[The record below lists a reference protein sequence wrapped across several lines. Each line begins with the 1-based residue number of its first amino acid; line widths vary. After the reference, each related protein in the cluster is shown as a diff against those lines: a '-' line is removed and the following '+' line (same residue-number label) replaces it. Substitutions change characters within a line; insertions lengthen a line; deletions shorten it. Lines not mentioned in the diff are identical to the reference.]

1 MDRHSRQRVR
11 GEPPGRNDNENGAT
25 LNAPRYTREIATRS
39 MIIQH
44 GDPAMLFP
52 YQ

>member
-1 MDRHSRQRVR
+1 
-11 GEPPGRNDNENGAT
+11 
-25 LNAPRYTREIATRS
+25 

>member
-1 MDRHSRQRVR
+1 MERHSRQRVR

-25 LNAPRYTREIATRS
+25 FSAPRYTRAMATRS

-44 GDPAMLFP
+44 GDPVMLFR